1 VQVVTSGANLPA
13 NPSLRRVELSRRVH
27 AAARLPGAL
36 PAPPAAGRAVRDLDV
51 DALLRPVRD
60 DRAELY
66 VRAAAAELSR
76 WRIRFIRDA
85 M

>member
-1 VQVVTSGANLPA
+1 
-13 NPSLRRVELSRRVH
+13 
-27 AAARLPGAL
+27 
-36 PAPPAAGRAVRDLDV
+36 
-51 DALLRPVRD
+51 VRD

-85 M
+85 R